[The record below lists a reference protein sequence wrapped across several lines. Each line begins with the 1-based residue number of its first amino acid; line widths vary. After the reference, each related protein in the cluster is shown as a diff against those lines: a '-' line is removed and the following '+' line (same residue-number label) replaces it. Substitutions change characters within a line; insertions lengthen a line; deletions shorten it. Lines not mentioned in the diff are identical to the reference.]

1 MQRLHCV
8 CLVVNPNTLGGRPKV
23 YSRTNLGWKP
33 RLSCISKS
41 WGNSK
46 EWMLQLLDGR
56 QLVLPLS
63 LYRSLECRSVCSN
76 MEGESVPGISSII
89 NEGQR
94 VSWANESDG
103 LVDSLSVVL
112 GLEDEI
118 WEFDERLMTW
128 ERGGEPLVVVP
139 LATKVPLDLES
150 SPMKELGCKESV
162 VNN

>member
-56 QLVLPLS
+56 QLVLPLL
-63 LYRSLECRSVCSN
+63 LYQSLECRLVCSS

-139 LATKVPLDLES
+139 LATEGPLDLES

-162 VNN
+162 DNN

>member
-1 MQRLHCV
+1 M
-8 CLVVNPNTLGGRPKV
+8 
-23 YSRTNLGWKP
+23 
-33 RLSCISKS
+33 
-41 WGNSK
+41 
-46 EWMLQLLDGR
+46 
-56 QLVLPLS
+56 LPLS
-63 LYRSLECRSVCSN
+63 LYRSLECRSVCSS

-139 LATKVPLDLES
+139 LATEGPLDLES
-150 SPMKELGCKESV
+150 SPTKELGCKESV
-162 VNN
+162 DNN

>member
-63 LYRSLECRSVCSN
+63 LYRSLECRSVCSS

-139 LATKVPLDLES
+139 LATEGPLDLES

-162 VNN
+162 DNN